1 MKKTNSLYFIIPVV
15 NSLLVLVIPDYYF
28 WFAVALIIGATT
40 GLVIFA
46 IDLVIKTNT
55 WKHALK
61 LLGLGIGSYILGVG
75 LIMIRNYFLGYYSK

>member
-1 MKKTNSLYFIIPVV
+1 MRKTNSLYFIIPVA

-28 WFAVALIIGATT
+28 WFAVALIIGAIT
-40 GLVIFA
+40 GLIIFL
-46 IDLVIKTNT
+46 IDIVKRTNR
-55 WKHALK
+55 WKYALK